1 MTRLT
6 ASRWGDGFTI
16 PAAVRAMVFAVGE
29 TLVDET
35 RSWSALADEAGVT
48 RLALFAALG
57 ALIERGEDHR
67 GVWDL
72 LSVERPASSDEIAEA
87 AFHPDALPCLQAG
100 VPLGTPWAWQGTSRR
115 RPRPPWAGSACRSTS
130 SHPPRDG
137 ESRCCDGRHHSP
149 SYLKEARP
157 DSRWARLPP
166 RWRPVRAAVGLLEQP
181 CDVRLMG
188 PRRLERHVRI
198 GPSPAPETVEEL
210 QRGYS

>member
-1 MTRLT
+1 
-6 ASRWGDGFTI
+6 
-16 PAAVRAMVFAVGE
+16 MVFAVGE

-87 AFHPDALPCLQAG
+87 AFYPDALPCRQA
-100 VPLGTPWAWQGTSRR
+100 
-115 RPRPPWAGSACRSTS
+115 
-130 SHPPRDG
+130 
-137 ESRCCDGRHHSP
+137 
-149 SYLKEARP
+149 
-157 DSRWARLPP
+157 
-166 RWRPVRAAVGLLEQP
+166 VRAAGYTVGLAGNQPAAAETALGRLGLPIHFIASSARWGVEMFRWPSPQSLIPQSREARQQVGSSASSLASCSGCCRLLEQP